1 MAIVNDWNSF
11 SSTSATSSTMYYN
24 RTVNFDDLFG
34 PELMKSIKKSEKPE
48 SKKEKEIVE
57 PLSFDPKE
65 LDL

>member
-24 RTVNFDDLFG
+24 RTVKFDDLFG
-34 PELMKSIKKSEKPE
+34 PELMKTLKKSENQKSE
-48 SKKEKEIVE
+48 KEKETVE